1 MNTALL
7 IGINY
12 ANTNNDLWGCIN
24 DTTDLA
30 KLLQERM
37 GFDKVT
43 ILTEEQATRRNILR
57 ALHEHCVGT
66 RVDKTRTLFLSYSGH
81 GANVLDDAR
90 KDELNGKDEVI
101 IPYDHKLI
109 RDDEIHDAIRLCDP
123 ETNVV
128 MLWDCCFSGTI
139 GDLKYRYVSGNHW
152 VEENPHS
159 TLSGRVLM
167 LSGCDD
173 EQLSSD
179 GWDERKRRFVGAMT
193 KAFRRTLE
201 KYEYTLTCYNLLK
214 HVREFLKSE
223 GFSQRPQLTSSQKL
237 DATTVF
243 CRTREVLPY
252 LEHFTTRHE

>member
-1 MNTALL
+1 MKTALL

-12 ANTNNDLWGCIN
+12 ANSNNDLWGCIN
-24 DTTDLA
+24 DTKDLEE
-30 KLLQERM
+30 LLTTKM
-37 GFDKVT
+37 GFDRVT
-43 ILTEEQATRRNILR
+43 VLLEEQATRKNILR
-57 ALHEHCVGT
+57 ALHEHCVATHLSGG
-66 RVDKTRTLFLSYSGH
+66 DKTLFLSYSGH
-81 GANVLDDAR
+81 GASVGDLGDQ
-90 KDELNGKDEVI
+90 DETNGKDEVMV
-101 IPYDHKLI
+101 PYDHKII
-109 RDDEIHDAIRLCDP
+109 RDDEIHDAIRLCHP

-139 GDLKYRYVSGNHW
+139 GDLRYRYVSGNHW

-159 TLSGRVLM
+159 TLAGRVLM

-179 GWDERKRRFVGAMT
+179 GWDEKRRRFVGAMT

-214 HVREFLKSE
+214 ETRKHLVSE
-223 GFSQRPQLTSSQKL
+223 GFTQLPQLTSSQKL

-243 CRTREVLPY
+243 CRAHEVRPF
-252 LEHFTTRHE
+252 LELDHV